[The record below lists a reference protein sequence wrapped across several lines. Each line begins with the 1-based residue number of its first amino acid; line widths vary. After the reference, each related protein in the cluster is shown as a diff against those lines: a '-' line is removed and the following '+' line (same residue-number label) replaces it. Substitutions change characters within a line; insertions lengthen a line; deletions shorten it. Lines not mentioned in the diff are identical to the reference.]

1 MEFARGEHET
11 QKCTKAS
18 LKGGGYEVVLKSNPQ
33 PNLEVKPKASDDV
46 LPLLHQ
52 NKCSHPLEPK
62 QDAGSGDSNFEVSI
76 MPQNTKVPPS
86 IQTKSTN
93 TTPSPLSRSM
103 EQKLDIY
110 VKPKTK

>member
-1 MEFARGEHET
+1 MEKDFIEFAQVEHET

-33 PNLEVKPKASDDV
+33 PNLEVEPKASDDV
-46 LPLLHQ
+46 LPLLRQ
-52 NKCSHPLEPK
+52 NKCSHLLEPK
-62 QDAGSGDSNFEVSI
+62 QDAGSGDSKFEVS
-76 MPQNTKVPPS
+76 MLPQNTKVPPS

-103 EQKLDIY
+103 EQKLDI
-110 VKPKTK
+110 